1 MKHNGK
7 CFIICPYDETDTLSE
22 ISVLENDIVICADAS
37 YIKAA
42 EHGITPDYI
51 IGDFDSGSRPK
62 NANCEIIEYPSE
74 KDDTDTMLCVKKA
87 IELGCKDIVIVGGIG
102 GRLDHTLANISALL
116 YADERD
122 VKAILNGSGNKAFI
136 VSSDALIKKEENT
149 YISFFPIT
157 ATACIS
163 LAGTKYKASDL
174 TIEQS
179 FPIGTS
185 NEITEDFA
193 EITIHNGKIL
203 AVISRK

>member
-1 MKHNGK
+1 M
-7 CFIICPYDETDTLSE
+7 
-22 ISVLENDIVICADAS
+22 
-37 YIKAA
+37 
-42 EHGITPDYI
+42 
-51 IGDFDSGSRPK
+51 
-62 NANCEIIEYPSE
+62 
-74 KDDTDTMLCVKKA
+74 
-87 IELGCKDIVIVGGIG
+87 IVGGIG

-136 VSSDALIKKEENT
+136 VSSDALIKKEEENT

-179 FPIGTS
+179 F
-185 NEITEDFA
+185 
-193 EITIHNGKIL
+193 L
-203 AVISRK
+203 